1 VSRLRLAAVA
11 IVLGACSRPPR
22 SDSGPAPAPLARPT
36 PAPAPREPAA
46 PAPTPVAAPSGG
58 DSMTLAVPTFDA
70 ATVAHVRALYGAA
83 ARAGNHLDVF
93 AKIGD
98 SITESGSFGHDIGHG
113 WTELGA
119 YTRLETTV
127 RHFSRR
133 AFSSNAEDN
142 SFSRASAAA
151 TAGWTTEDLLQGGD
165 NCPAERELRALRPGF
180 AVVMIG
186 TNDVERVS
194 AEDYERNLREIL
206 RRVEARSVVPVLS
219 TIPDHRGTAEFTAR
233 SRAFNGII
241 RRVAASLHIPLL
253 DYHAALAS
261 LPNAGLCDDNIH
273 PSAYVDNGDTR
284 AGVFTPA
291 GLRNGYNVRNLTLL
305 LMLERLIETVGAR
318 S

>member
-1 VSRLRLAAVA
+1 VTEAAPEVQ
-11 IVLGACSRPPR
+11 
-22 SDSGPAPAPLARPT
+22 PT
-36 PAPAPREPAA
+36 PAAT
-46 PAPTPVAAPSGG
+46 PAPTPRDA
-58 DSMTLAVPTFDA
+58 MTLAVPPFDA
-70 ATVAHVRALYGAA
+70 ATLAHVRALYGAA
-83 ARAGNHLDVF
+83 SRAGNHLDVF

-119 YTRLETTV
+119 YSRLETTV

-165 NCPAERELRALRPGF
+165 GCPAERELRALRPGF

-194 AEDYERNLREIL
+194 AEDYERNLREVL

-219 TIPDHRGTAEFTAR
+219 TIPDHRGTPEFTAR

-241 RRVAASLHIPLL
+241 RRVASSLHIPLL

-261 LPNAGLCDDNIH
+261 LPNAGLSDDNIH
-273 PSAYVDNGDTR
+273 PSAYVENGDTR

-318 S
+318 A

>member
-1 VSRLRLAAVA
+1 MTRGRD
-11 IVLGACSRPPR
+11 VL
-22 SDSGPAPAPLARPT
+22 T
-36 PAPAPREPAA
+36 PAPDTPPAA
-46 PAPTPVAAPSGG
+46 P
-58 DSMTLAVPTFDA
+58 LDA
-70 ATVAHVRALYGAA
+70 GATVAPLSDALQRALPTLDEATLARLRAIRAVGAA
-83 ARAGNHLDVF
+83 RGMRDGVF

-119 YTRLETTV
+119 YSRLETTV

-165 NCPAERELRALRPGF
+165 GCPAERELRALRPGF

-194 AEDYERNLREIL
+194 AEDYERNLREVL

-219 TIPDHRGTAEFTAR
+219 TIPDHRGTPEFTAR

-241 RRVAASLHIPLL
+241 RRVASSLHIPLL

-261 LPNAGLCDDNIH
+261 LPNAGLSDDNIH
-273 PSAYVDNGDTR
+273 PSAYVENGDTR

-318 S
+318 A

>member
-1 VSRLRLAAVA
+1 VIRVRWAAA
-11 IVLGACSRPPR
+11 LILLGACSRPPR
-22 SDSGPAPAPLARPT
+22 AGSEPTPTPPSRPAAATEAVPEVQPT
-36 PAPAPREPAA
+36 PAAT
-46 PAPTPVAAPSGG
+46 PTPRDA
-58 DSMTLAVPTFDA
+58 MTLAVPPFDA
-70 ATVAHVRALYGAA
+70 ATLAHVRALYGAA
-83 ARAGNHLDVF
+83 SRAGNHLDVF

-119 YTRLETTV
+119 YSRLETTV

-165 NCPAERELRALRPGF
+165 GCPAERELRALRPGF

-194 AEDYERNLREIL
+194 AEDYERNLREVL

-219 TIPDHRGTAEFTAR
+219 TIPDHRGTPEFTAR

-241 RRVAASLHIPLL
+241 RRVASSLHIPLL

-261 LPNAGLCDDNIH
+261 LPNAGLSDDNIH
-273 PSAYVDNGDTR
+273 PSAYVENGDTR

-318 S
+318 A